1 VVSASQSSFV
11 PTQQTAANEPAPAAV
26 TPVASAPTPAPTHT
40 TSVLQTTAPTTAQKP
55 VAPAKPA
62 PTPTPKTTPVPAPAT
77 GQYADGTYTG
87 SAADAYYGTI
97 QVRAVVLGGKIADV
111 QFLQYPNDRRTSI
124 DINSQAMPLLKNE
137 AIKAQS
143 AQVDIVS
150 GATDSSQAFRESLSS
165 ALTKAKA

>member
-1 VVSASQSSFV
+1 MK
-11 PTQQTAANEPAPAAV
+11 PRRNGIYLAAGLIL
-26 TPVASAPTPAPTHT
+26 ASAIYAYTQFSGAPHANSAVANVNATQMTPANRLAT
-40 TSVLQTTAPTTAQKP
+40 
-55 VAPAKPA
+55 
-62 PTPTPKTTPVPAPAT
+62 AT

-165 ALTKAKA
+165 ALSQAQG

>member
-1 VVSASQSSFV
+1 M
-11 PTQQTAANEPAPAAV
+11 
-26 TPVASAPTPAPTHT
+26 TPANRLAT
-40 TSVLQTTAPTTAQKP
+40 
-55 VAPAKPA
+55 
-62 PTPTPKTTPVPAPAT
+62 AT

-165 ALTKAKA
+165 ALSQAQG